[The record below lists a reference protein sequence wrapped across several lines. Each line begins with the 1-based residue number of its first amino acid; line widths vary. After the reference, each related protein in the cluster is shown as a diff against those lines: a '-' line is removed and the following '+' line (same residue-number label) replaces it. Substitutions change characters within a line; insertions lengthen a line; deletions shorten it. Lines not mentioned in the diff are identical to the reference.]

1 MIETFRAFVG
11 GSDSSWQSGERI
23 ILLLLVEEEEDFIVI
38 ITPIHNE
45 SSFPEKRD
53 GLSDRIKCDGIYRFV
68 IFLSRR
74 MEPGKNTD
82 GMLMSS

>member
-1 MIETFRAFVG
+1 MEALIPPGNQA
-11 GSDSSWQSGERI
+11 ERI
-23 ILLLLVEEEEDFIVI
+23 ILLLLVEEVEDFIVI

>member
-1 MIETFRAFVG
+1 MEALIPPGNQA
-11 GSDSSWQSGERI
+11 ERI
-23 ILLLLVEEEEDFIVI
+23 ILLLLVEEEEDFIV
-38 ITPIHNE
+38 
-45 SSFPEKRD
+45 
-53 GLSDRIKCDGIYRFV
+53 RFV

>member
-1 MIETFRAFVG
+1 MEALIPPGNQA
-11 GSDSSWQSGERI
+11 ERI

-53 GLSDRIKCDGIYRFV
+53 LSDRIKCDGIYRFV

>member
-1 MIETFRAFVG
+1 MEALIPPGNQA
-11 GSDSSWQSGERI
+11 ERI
-23 ILLLLVEEEEDFIVI
+23 ILLLLVEEEEDFIVS

-53 GLSDRIKCDGIYRFV
+53 GLSDGIYRFV

>member
-11 GSDSSWQSGERI
+11 GSDSSWQSGGAHNPASVGRGRGR
-23 ILLLLVEEEEDFIVI
+23 FYCHHN
-38 ITPIHNE
+38 PIHNE

-53 GLSDRIKCDGIYRFV
+53 GMSDRIKCDGIYRFV

>member
-1 MIETFRAFVG
+1 MEALIPPGNQA
-11 GSDSSWQSGERI
+11 ERI

-68 IFLSRR
+68 IFSAEEWSR
-74 MEPGKNTD
+74 EKILTGC
-82 GMLMSS
+82 L